1 MSSRFYDQYILS
13 NSNPSMDYLENGNYA
28 VDDDDGDPW
37 EKSFLCGS
45 FAGFVQCVV
54 ICPME
59 HIKVRM

>member
-1 MSSRFYDQYILS
+1 
-13 NSNPSMDYLENGNYA
+13 MDYLENGNYA